1 MLPAFLVVGDGM
13 GGDGVNQPDV
23 MSQLSKKLGL
33 KVVLQ
38 MENQNGDVVFEDTVS
53 SRAGGSNSA
62 TDGTGSSPAEG
73 LLGSGERSYTWSAYF

>member
-1 MLPAFLVVGDGM
+1 M

-62 TDGTGSSPAEG
+62 ADGTGSLPAEG
-73 LLGSGERSYTWSAYF
+73 LLGSGERSYTW